1 MTDIGWLKKRR
12 EVKTRCVAS
21 TKKNAVLFPACQI
34 DARKERLKGLPKVQI
49 VAARNKGS
57 IVKESSE
64 FSKKVRGESV
74 GRRG

>member
-1 MTDIGWLKKRR
+1 MIGIGWLKK
-12 EVKTRCVAS
+12 EGGVKLGVS
-21 TKKNAVLFPACQI
+21 LQPKNAVLFPACQI

-57 IVKESSE
+57 IVKERNE

-74 GRRG
+74 GRLG